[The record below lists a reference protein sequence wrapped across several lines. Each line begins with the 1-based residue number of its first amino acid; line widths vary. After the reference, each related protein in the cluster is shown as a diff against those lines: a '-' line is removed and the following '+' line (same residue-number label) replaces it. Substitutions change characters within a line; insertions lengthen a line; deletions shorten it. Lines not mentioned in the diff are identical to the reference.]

1 MTVNYYDTPRDWYG
15 DPLKPEDAGLTIGP
29 IRRDDEGRYVWTV
42 AYDDSQQNPV
52 SWSYCT
58 DRNGDGIWLG
68 VDQSGKQMV
77 GHAQWTI
84 RDVSASTRRK
94 RVVRATLH
102 LDGGF

>member
-15 DPLKPEDAGLTIGP
+15 EARTLDAEGLTIGP
-29 IRRDDEGRYVWTV
+29 ICRDDDGRYVWTV
-42 AYDDSQQNPV
+42 TEYDGSR

-58 DRNGDGIWLG
+58 DRNGDGIWRG
-68 VDQSGKQMV
+68 VDQSGKQLV

-84 RDVSASTRRK
+84 RDVSPSTRRR

-102 LDGGF
+102 LDCGF